1 MTAFDDFF
9 NNISNKNQ
17 TPKLFDLENFES
29 ELKKIDEN
37 IKQASDLNDFLNK
50 NFDTTEARQA
60 WENLK
65 SKDFKNQDSET
76 EEKKT
81 KNSWEE
87 NST

>member
-1 MTAFDDFF
+1 MTVFDDFF

-60 WENLK
+60 
-65 SKDFKNQDSET
+65 
-76 EEKKT
+76 
-81 KNSWEE
+81 
-87 NST
+87 